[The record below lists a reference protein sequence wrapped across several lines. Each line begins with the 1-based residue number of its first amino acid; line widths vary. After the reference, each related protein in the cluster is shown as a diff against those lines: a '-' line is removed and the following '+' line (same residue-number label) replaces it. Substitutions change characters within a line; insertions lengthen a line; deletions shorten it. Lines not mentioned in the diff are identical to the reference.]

1 MPTTEFVKPMPNS
14 GDDDSPLK
22 TYQYHKVLNEY
33 NMLNSIF
40 KSVSV
45 SIQVIIKLEI
55 LFTPIVMQLKTKNLV
70 ARSFKGS
77 FEDNR
82 KNG

>member
-1 MPTTEFVKPMPNS
+1 
-14 GDDDSPLK
+14 
-22 TYQYHKVLNEY
+22 
-33 NMLNSIF
+33 MLNSIF
-40 KSVSV
+40 KSVSI

-70 ARSFKGS
+70 PRSFTGS

-82 KNG
+82 KNC